1 MKLLILADDLTGAL
15 DTAVYFAECGAAV
28 LIRTAAASEQTAQ
41 VLCIDMESRHLRA
54 EEARSR
60 ALQLTKTAVSE
71 GFTHVYKKTDSVLRG
86 NHGAEI
92 AGVLQGL
99 GAEQIQVVQGHP
111 RLGRTVKNGILLVDG
126 VPVSQSAFS
135 RDPFDPVCCDSV
147 EEILFRTAP
156 DLRGKVTIY
165 DSETEQDLEAA
176 YELIRKRGMLH
187 CLAGCGGFAKVLA
200 KKLSGTGNPVCF
212 PKYRNMLLICGS
224 MHENSR
230 EQLIAARKAGFP
242 LHEISCDLTGEALQP
257 AMEGISPESVVGGNS
272 PAPVVER
279 ISSELKSEP
288 VVMVGTSVTE
298 HPAEQEKHS
307 MEAMLGEIVSAVLEQ
322 QRPDVLCVFG
332 GDTLHAI
339 LQKLGV
345 SEICPEREILP
356 GVIQS
361 RFLFRGK
368 PMELISKAGSFG
380 GRETV
385 PDLRRLLLEQ

>member
-15 DTAVYFAECGAAV
+15 DTAVYFAECGASV
-28 LIRTAAASEQTAQ
+28 LIRTAADPEQTAQ

-60 ALQLTKTAVSE
+60 ALQLTRAAVSE

-135 RDPFDPVCCDSV
+135 KDPFNPVCCDGV
-147 EEILFRTAP
+147 EELLARTAP
-156 DLRGKVTIY
+156 DLRGRVMIY

-200 KKLSGTGNPVCF
+200 KKFFVTGNPVCF

-230 EQLIAARKAGFP
+230 EQLITARKAGFP
-242 LHEISCDLTGEALQP
+242 LHEVACGLTGEDFQP
-257 AMEGISPESVVGGNS
+257 VAEGISPASVVEGISPES
-272 PAPVVER
+272 VVER

-288 VVMVGTSVTE
+288 VVMVGTPVTE

-307 MEAMLGEIVSAVLEQ
+307 MEAMLGEITGAVLEQ
-322 QRPDVLCVFG
+322 RRPDVLCVFG

-345 SEICPEREILP
+345 SEIRPEREILP

-361 RFLFRGK
+361 SFLYRGK

-385 PDLRRLLLEQ
+385 TDLRRLLLE

>member
-15 DTAVYFAECGAAV
+15 DTAVYFAECGASV
-28 LIRTAAASEQTAQ
+28 LIRTAADPEQTAQ

-60 ALQLTKTAVSE
+60 ALQLTKAAVSE

-135 RDPFDPVCCDSV
+135 KDPFNPVCCDGV
-147 EEILFRTAP
+147 EEILVRTAP
-156 DLRGKVTIY
+156 DLRGRVMIY
-165 DSETEQDLEAA
+165 DSETELDLDAA
-176 YELIRKRGMLH
+176 YELIRERGMLH

-200 KKLSGTGNPVCF
+200 RKLSGTGNPVCF

-224 MHENSR
+224 MHVSSR
-230 EQLIAARKAGFP
+230 EQLITARKAGFP
-242 LHEISCDLTGEALQP
+242 FHEVACGLTGEDFQP
-257 AMEGISPESVVGGNS
+257 VAEGISPAS
-272 PAPVVER
+272 VVER

-288 VVMVGTSVTE
+288 VVMVGTPVTE
-298 HPAEQEKHS
+298 HPAEQEKHN

-332 GDTLHAI
+332 GDTLHAV

-345 SEICPEREILP
+345 SEIRPEREILP

-361 RFLFRGK
+361 SFRYHGK

-385 PDLRRLLLEQ
+385 TDLRRLLLEQ